1 MHLQSDNNEEHK
13 TWIVCGSKFELD
25 NRYEIFDPMGQGAY
39 GIVVAAKDLKAEDEE
54 NNLVAIKKIE
64 RAFEHKVFM

>member
-1 MHLQSDNNEEHK
+1 MGPVEGFPGRNLWN
-13 TWIVCGSKFELD
+13 VCGNKFEVD
-25 NRYEIFDPMGQGAY
+25 EKYEIMEAMGQGAY
-39 GIVVAAKDLKAEDEE
+39 GIVVAVKDLQAEDQE